1 LGSGILSEPPSGEKM
16 KFGTN
21 SLSIMI
27 TSALLAFGAPVHAQS
42 IQDSIVMQLQEQ
54 GYTDIVVNRTLLGR
68 VRVVARNQTH
78 ERELVFNPTTG
89 ELLRDYWRAI
99 GESKRS
105 NMTIIPRIADLEEV
119 ESEDD
124 RDRHGNDDD
133 REDDEDEDSSDDDR
147 DRDRGRN
154 RGGDDNDS
162 KDNEDSGDD
171 KDDDD

>member
-1 LGSGILSEPPSGEKM
+1 M
-16 KFGTN
+16 KFGTK
-21 SLSIMI
+21 SFSIMI

-105 NMTIIPRIADLEEV
+105 NLTIIPRIADLEEV

-124 RDRHGNDDD
+124 HDRHGNDD
-133 REDDEDEDSSDDDR
+133 

>member
-1 LGSGILSEPPSGEKM
+1 M
-16 KFGTN
+16 KFGTK
-21 SLSIMI
+21 SLSILI

-54 GYTDIVVNRTLLGR
+54 GYTNIVVNRTLLGR

-124 RDRHGNDDD
+124 HDSHGNDDD

-147 DRDRGRN
+147 DRDRDRD

>member
-16 KFGTN
+16 KFGTK

-54 GYTDIVVNRTLLGR
+54 GYTDIAVNRTLLGR

-124 RDRHGNDDD
+124 HDRHGNDDD
-133 REDDEDEDSSDDDR
+133 REDDEDEDSSDD

>member
-16 KFGTN
+16 KFGTK

-42 IQDSIVMQLQEQ
+42 IQDSIVTQLQEQ

-124 RDRHGNDDD
+124 HDSHGNDD
-133 REDDEDEDSSDDDR
+133 

>member
-1 LGSGILSEPPSGEKM
+1 M
-16 KFGTN
+16 KFGTQ

-105 NMTIIPRIADLEEV
+105 NMTIIPRIAELEEI
-119 ESEDD
+119 ESDD
-124 RDRHGNDDD
+124 DHDRHGNDDD
-133 REDDEDEDSSDDDR
+133 H
-147 DRDRGRN
+147 DRGRN
-154 RGGDDNDS
+154 RGGNDNDS
-162 KDNEDSGDD
+162 KDDEDSGDD